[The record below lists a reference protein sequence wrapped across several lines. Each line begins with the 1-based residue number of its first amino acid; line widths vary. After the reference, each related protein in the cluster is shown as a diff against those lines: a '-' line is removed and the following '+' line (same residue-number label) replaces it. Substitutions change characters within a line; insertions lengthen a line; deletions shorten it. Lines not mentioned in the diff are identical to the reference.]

1 MHVLLCLTGGKV
13 TWDPQSG
20 QAMVTLDCSYRR
32 PHFLYGQ
39 SCQGEWGGAHR
50 VTKWG
55 QTMLQTSK
63 NLVDS
68 FLSRWYVT
76 LVFQAPQR
84 SGIPR
89 CIHLSFATLGWILAE
104 KNHQTFSSMWVKKVL
119 HIGQAPTLL
128 SPVLYF
134 GWTSDAHGLWMSS
147 QSLKFPFHLY

>member
-20 QAMVTLDCSYRR
+20 QAMVTLGCSYRR

-68 FLSRWYVT
+68 FYQDDMLLSYSKHHKEVES
-76 LVFQAPQR
+76 LAAY
-84 SGIPR
+84 I
-89 CIHLSFATLGWILAE
+89 CHLPLWGESWPKRITKPSLQCGSKRYYILA
-104 KNHQTFSSMWVKKVL
+104 KPQHCKAQS
-119 HIGQAPTLL
+119 
-128 SPVLYF
+128 Y
-134 GWTSDAHGLWMSS
+134 TSDAHGLWMSS